1 MKLRGGNVMSIFK
14 GSGVAI
20 VTPFNERGVDLQKLE
35 ELIEW
40 HINSK
45 TDAIIVCGTTGEAST
60 MTEQER
66 KETIKFVVDVVN
78 KRIPVIAGTGSNNT
92 AAAISMS
99 KWAEKIGVDGLLVI
113 TPYYNKTT
121 QKGLVEHF
129 KAIANSVTSPI
140 IIYNVPSRTGL
151 NITPGTL
158 LRLCEV
164 QNIVAV
170 KEASGD
176 ISQIARIKL
185 LCGDRLDI
193 YSGNDDQV
201 IPILSLGAIGVISV
215 IANIIPTEVHNM
227 CELYF
232 KGEYAKALK
241 AQLAF
246 LPLNDALFIETNP
259 IPVKTAMNLM
269 GMEVG
274 FLRLPLCEMQD
285 ANLQVLKKELKA
297 YNLDVKEETK

>member
-1 MKLRGGNVMSIFK
+1 MSIFK

-20 VTPFNERGVDLQKLE
+20 VTPFNERGVDMKKLE

-99 KWAEKIGVDGLLVI
+99 KWAEQIGVDGLLVI

-151 NITPGTL
+151 NITPSTL
-158 LRLCEV
+158 LKLCEV

-176 ISQIARIKL
+176 ISQIARIKS

-215 IANIIPTEVHNM
+215 IANVIPREVHNM

-232 KGEYAKALK
+232 KGEHEKALK
-241 AQLAF
+241 IQLGF

-274 FLRLPLCEMQD
+274 FLRLPLCEMEH

-297 YNLDVKEETK
+297 YNLAVEEEIK

>member
-1 MKLRGGNVMSIFK
+1 MSIFK

-20 VTPFNERGVDLQKLE
+20 VTPFNERGVDFKKME

-40 HINSK
+40 QISSK

-92 AAAISMS
+92 ASSISMS

-121 QKGLVEHF
+121 QKGLFEHF
-129 KAIANSVTSPI
+129 SAIANSVTSPI
-140 IIYNVPSRTGL
+140 IIYNVPSRTAL
-151 NITPGTL
+151 NITPSTL
-158 LRLCEV
+158 LKLCV
-164 QNIVAV
+164 IQNIVAV

-176 ISQIARIKL
+176 ISQIAQIKS
-185 LCGDRLDI
+185 LCGDNLDI

-201 IPILSLGAIGVISV
+201 IPILSLGGIGVISV
-215 IANIIPTEVHNM
+215 LANIIPTDMHNM
-227 CELYF
+227 CELYL
-232 KGEYAKALK
+232 KGEHGEALK
-241 AQLAF
+241 IQLGYLA
-246 LPLNDALFIETNP
+246 LNGAVFIETNP

-269 GMEVG
+269 GMKVG
-274 FLRLPLCEMQD
+274 PLRLPLCEMED
-285 ANLQVLKKELKA
+285 NTLNILKKELKA
-297 YNLDVKEETK
+297 YNIPLKEEIK